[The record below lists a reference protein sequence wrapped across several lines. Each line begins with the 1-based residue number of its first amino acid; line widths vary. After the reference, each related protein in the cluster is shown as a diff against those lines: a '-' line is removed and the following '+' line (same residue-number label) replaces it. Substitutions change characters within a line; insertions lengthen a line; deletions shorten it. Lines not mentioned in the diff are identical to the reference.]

1 MLATPP
7 SFDFAYLFSN
17 KIQVRQEKRVRR
29 AKEKGNTSI
38 KHQGLVDG
46 IPFLCRVVQGPM
58 FSDLGG
64 ENEKEKEKV
73 NIITIGKEGG
83 EEGGAGKQTLVR
95 MFTDSFKL
103 HLLGRERRSETTGS
117 LTWTPAA
124 RREVSII
131 SARSVVEA

>member
-29 AKEKGNTSI
+29 AKEKGNTLI

-73 NIITIGKEGG
+73 NIITIGKGEG
-83 EEGGAGKQTLVR
+83 K
-95 MFTDSFKL
+95 
-103 HLLGRERRSETTGS
+103 RENKH
-117 LTWTPAA
+117 W
-124 RREVSII
+124 
-131 SARSVVEA
+131 